1 MPSDTDNDFHV
12 KEIQDMVNVIQ
23 RMIKDGKQ
31 INIKSMRLY
40 VRRRAKIYKKIISAS
55 RNFLEKRR
63 KKTLIIDIIRYV

>member
-63 KKTLIIDIIRYV
+63 KKTSIIDIIRYV